1 MLLLSLLL
9 LLLLSMVV
17 VMMMM
22 VVGGIKGSLPVL
34 IKIKIQNNCS
44 MEILRLE
51 SLV

>member
-1 MLLLSLLL
+1 
-9 LLLLSMVV
+9 
-17 VMMMM
+17 MMMM

-51 SLV
+51 ALVYTEISGAQGSNVTG